1 MPIAN
6 QTELLNLH
14 KKLAAK
20 EAALAQRVF
29 VCCGTGCLANGS
41 KEVFEEFEA
50 TLSPRHYNVGG
61 QAPSP
66 IPPLMLRRAGKGEG
80 SLVEMGLCPTGCHG
94 FCQRGPLVVIKPSG
108 VFYTGVKT
116 SDVAEI
122 VEKTMKG
129 GKVVDRLLYSDPVT
143 KQRIT
148 KYQDVKFYAGQK
160 RIALRHCG
168 HIDPNDINSYL
179 AAGGY
184 QALAKVLFGM
194 KPDDVIE
201 TIGKAGLRGRGG
213 GGFDTARKWRLC
225 RKAEGARKFVI
236 CNGDEGDP
244 GAFMDRSMMEG
255 DPHGVLEG
263 MVIGAFAV
271 GSHEGYIY
279 VRHEYPLALKHLNQ
293 ALTEARKFGFL
304 GKNIL
309 GSGFDFDI
317 KINRGG
323 GAFVCGESS
332 ALMRSIEGE
341 VGEPRAKYIHATD
354 KGLFDEPTVLNNV
367 ETWINVPYIITEG
380 AEKYAA
386 LGTAK
391 SKGTKVFSLVG
402 KVKNTGLVEVP
413 MGATLKDIIFGIGG
427 GIIGNRPFKAV
438 QTGGPSGGCIPESL
452 VDSPVDFEKL
462 TEAGSMMG
470 SGGMIVMDDRTCMV
484 DVARY
489 FTKFLIGESCGKC
502 VPCREGL
509 KQLFALLEDIT
520 TGSGTGSHIARIK
533 AICET
538 MQDSSLCALG
548 TSAPNPVLSTLNYFA
563 EEYRE
568 HIDGK
573 KCRAGVCKD
582 LTTFTITE
590 KCVGCQVCAKKCPTK
605 AITGKAKEV
614 HELDQKKCI
623 KCGVCFDVCKFNS
636 VKIN

>member
-1 MPIAN
+1 MLVGN
-6 QTELLNLH
+6 QTELT
-14 KKLAAK
+14 KLQQQLASK
-20 EAALAQRVF
+20 EAAISQRIF
-29 VCCGTGCLANGS
+29 ICCGTGCLAGGS
-41 KEVFEEFEA
+41 HEIAVEFEKQIKEKE
-50 TLSPRHYNVGG
+50 LKLDLEV
-61 QAPSP
+61 
-66 IPPLMLRRAGKGEG
+66 
-80 SLVEMGLCPTGCHG
+80 GLCSTGCHG
-94 FCQRGPLVVIKPSG
+94 FCQRGPLVIIKPSG
-108 VFYTGVKT
+108 TFYTGVKLA
-116 SDVAEI
+116 DVSEI
-122 VEKTMKG
+122 VEKTVKNG
-129 GKVVDRLLYSDPVT
+129 EIIERLLYSDPISKQKT
-143 KQRIT
+143 K
-148 KYQDVKFYAGQK
+148 KYQDVQFYARQK

-168 HIDPNDINSYL
+168 HIDPNDIKSYL
-179 AAGGY
+179 AVGGY
-184 QALAKVLFGM
+184 QSLAKVLSGM
-194 KPDDVIE
+194 KSEQVIDA
-201 TIGKAGLRGRGG
+201 IDKSGLRGRGG

-225 RKAEGARKFVI
+225 RQAEGKRKFVI

-263 MVIGAFAV
+263 MMIGAYAI
-271 GSHEGYIY
+271 GAHEGYIY

-293 ALTEARKFGFL
+293 AILEAKKYGLL

-309 GSGFDFDI
+309 GSRFDFDI

-341 VGEPRAKYIHATD
+341 IGEPRAKYIHATD

-380 AEKYAA
+380 SEKYAA
-386 LGTAK
+386 MGTAK

-413 MGATLKDIIFGIGG
+413 MGATLREIIFGIGG
-427 GIIGNRPFKAV
+427 GIIGDRSFKAV
-438 QTGGPSGGCIPESL
+438 QTGGPSGGCIPEKL

-484 DVARY
+484 DVAKY

-509 KQLFALLEDIT
+509 KQLFALLEEIT
-520 TGSGTGSHIARIK
+520 NGAGTHSHVERIR

-563 EEYRE
+563 EEYLE
-568 HIDGK
+568 HIEK
-573 KCRAGVCKD
+573 RRCRAGVCKD

-590 KCVGCQVCAKKCPTK
+590 KCIGCTICAKKCPTK
-605 AITGKAKEV
+605 AIAGKTKEV

-623 KCGVCFDVCKFNS
+623 KCGVCFDACKFNA